1 MKTSKKFSKRIRIT
15 RTGKVVRRP
24 MGLGHSR
31 SNKSSTQMGRKKLNR
46 TLVSSPFI
54 KNY

>member
-1 MKTSKKFSKRIRIT
+1 MKKSKSVSKRIRIT
-15 RTGKVVRRP
+15 KTGKVIRRP

-46 TLVSSPFI
+46 TLAVSPF
-54 KNY
+54 